1 MTMKNQAK
9 AQDPMISQRVIE
21 RLSSLGVR
29 APCRVTVVSNKG
41 NVTLSGT
48 IQYEHQRQIAV
59 RASKNVPGV
68 LRVVD
73 QMRVIPSGQHW
84 KTNPQPRGDL

>member
-1 MTMKNQAK
+1 MKNQAK
-9 AQDPMISQRVIE
+9 TPDPIITQKVTE

-29 APCRVTVVSNKG
+29 APCRVTVASNKG

-48 IQYEHQRQIAV
+48 IQYEHQRHMAV

-68 LRVVD
+68 LRVMD
-73 QMRVIPSGQHW
+73 QMQVIPSGQHW
-84 KTNPQPRGDL
+84 KTNPIPKGDL

>member
-1 MTMKNQAK
+1 MKYEAK
-9 AQDPMISQRVIE
+9 IQDPAISQKVHE

-29 APCRVTVVSNKG
+29 APCRVTVMCNKG

-48 IQYEHQRQIAV
+48 IQYEHQRHAAV
-59 RASKNVPGV
+59 RASRNVPGV

-73 QMRVIPSGQHW
+73 QMQVIPGGQHW
-84 KTNPQPRGDL
+84 KTDPKPRGEL

>member
-1 MTMKNQAK
+1 MKYEAK
-9 AQDPMISQRVIE
+9 IQDPTICQKVTE

-29 APCRVTVVSNKG
+29 APCRVMVMSNKG

-48 IQYEHQRQIAV
+48 IQYEHQRHMAL
-59 RASKNVPGV
+59 RTSKNVPGV

-84 KTNPQPRGDL
+84 KTNPMPGGDL

>member
-1 MTMKNQAK
+1 MKHQAK
-9 AQDPMISQRVIE
+9 TQDPIISQKVSE
-21 RLSSLGVR
+21 RLSNMGVR
-29 APCRVTVVSNKG
+29 APCRVRVVSDKG

-59 RASKNVPGV
+59 RAGKSVPGV

-73 QMRVIPSGQHW
+73 QMQVVAGEHRW
-84 KTNPQPRGDL
+84 KTNPTPKGDL